1 MMTNADK
8 TAISNI
14 ILAMTNEEKAFIP
27 RLIPSR
33 YMIEELERRNEVAN
47 NTLSNVWDIIT
58 KGTKEMSLE
67 EMQGVINELRTALKG
82 A

>member
-1 MMTNADK
+1 MTNADK
-8 TAISNI
+8 TAISNT

>member
-47 NTLSNVWDIIT
+47 NTLSDVWDIIT